1 MTTHRQELPSPLR
14 LCLLALALVAVLSH
28 SLHAWHLINRPMSG
42 PPAFHMYD
50 TLSYLGDARALQ
62 AGEPMSPAFQDRPL
76 LPCLIAFFST
86 FHLPVWT
93 VLFVPILLQG
103 FLVYAIGFI
112 AFFMSGRAAV
122 AGLAACLT
130 AIYPNFYCSIPQ
142 LGTDAMGTQFMMLAI
157 AAGLRWRNDSRR
169 IWGFLCGLLWLCAQ
183 ATRPTFMPIAALM
196 PFLLWPLWQDKNR
209 RKSLVLF
216 MAFLTLFPLGLS
228 VKNEILYGVPSA
240 NLTRPEMLSRCLV
253 AKINTMK
260 RHFEN
265 PAPLSKYWEEER
277 DCLAFQDVDWAAL
290 KLYHPGNRD
299 RGEFSQTYAR
309 LVNRMNEHVRQD
321 SRWLWRGA
329 HIPYYTLFLSRPPS
343 FSPVQTDAPPA
354 FWQSWGLRL
363 DKVFLL
369 FFLMGMPIL
378 LRRIPSIGILWGG
391 LLFLML
397 APLVVFMWLAP
408 ATRLPVDALAIPVA
422 ALALSSL
429 RSWTLLGAWALISWL
444 PCKLGLMPFPWCAGV
459 GLAAITA
466 SFFWSG
472 ATCISTGLSSNKHSK
487 PERLPCEF

>member
-1 MTTHRQELPSPLR
+1 MTPPRQELPSSLR
-14 LCLLALALVAVLSH
+14 LCLLALALASVLCH
-28 SLHAWHLINRPMSG
+28 SFHAWHIISRPTSG

-76 LPCLIAFFST
+76 LPSLIALFSRLN
-86 FHLPVWT
+86 LPVWMT
-93 VLFVPILLQG
+93 LIVPVLLQG
-103 FLVYAIGFI
+103 ALVHAIGFI
-112 AFFMSGRAAV
+112 AFFMSGRTAT
-122 AGLAACLT
+122 AGLAALLT
-130 AIYPNFYCSIPQ
+130 AIYPNFYYSIPQ

-157 AAGLRWRNDSRR
+157 AAGLKWRNDSRKT
-169 IWGFLCGLLWLCAQ
+169 WGFLSGFLWLCAQ

-196 PFLLWPLWQDKNR
+196 PFLLWPLWQDKSR

-228 VKNEILYGVPSA
+228 VKNKILYGIPSA

-260 RHFEN
+260 RHFEH

-277 DCLAFQDVDWAAL
+277 DRLAVQDADWAAL
-290 KLYHPGNRD
+290 DLYQPGKRD
-299 RGEFSQTYAR
+299 RGEFSQTYVR
-309 LVNRMNEHVRQD
+309 LVNRMNERVQQD

-329 HIPYYTLFLSRPPS
+329 HIPYYSLFLSRPPS
-343 FSPVQTDAPPA
+343 FSPIPTDTPPA

-363 DKVFLL
+363 DKLFLL
-369 FFLMGMPIL
+369 FSLMGIPVL
-378 LRRIPSIGILWGG
+378 LRRVPSIGLLWGG
-391 LLFLML
+391 LLFLLL
-397 APLVVFMWLAP
+397 APLVVFMWLLP

-422 ALALSSL
+422 ALALSNP
-429 RSWTLLGAWALISWL
+429 RSWILLATWGLIGIL
-444 PCKLGLMPFPWCAGV
+444 PCKLNLLPLPWCAV
-459 GLAAITA
+459 VLLAAITA
-466 SFFWSG
+466 SFFWTG
-472 ATCISTGLSSNKHSK
+472 ATCISTGLRASKQSK